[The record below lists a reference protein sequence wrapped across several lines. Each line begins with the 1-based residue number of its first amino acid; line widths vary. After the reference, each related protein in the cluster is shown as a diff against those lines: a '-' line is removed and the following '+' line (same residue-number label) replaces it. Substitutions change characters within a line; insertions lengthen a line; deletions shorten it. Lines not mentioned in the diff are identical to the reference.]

1 MYQLDSTKPQA
12 ISFAPSSLLEEVM
25 QNLMTI
31 FTTKINTVPYMRDF
45 GLPDSV
51 IDLPMDRAKMI
62 LKTYYLRQ
70 VKEYEPRAK
79 ITNLEWNFTVDG
91 ALKALISFELK

>member
-1 MYQLDSTKPQA
+1 MYQLDSTKPQT

-31 FTTKINTVPYMRDF
+31 FTTKVNTVPYMRDF

-51 IDLPMDRAKMI
+51 IDLPMDTAKMI
-62 LKTYYLRQ
+62 LKNYYLQQ
-70 VKEYEPRAK
+70 VKRYEPRAK
-79 ITNLEWNFTVDG
+79 ITNLEWSFTVDG
-91 ALKALISFELK
+91 ALRALISFELK